1 MSNRNPTRAWLW
13 IVLTILGLG
22 APVWAQEAA
31 PEDETPVVD
40 ETDDLAVT
48 AVLQSEPSTAAEKI
62 RAARILADL
71 GRPKL
76 GKRLLKEVIDTKPNQ
91 QQLAELA
98 GQFGSP
104 MFVDLAG
111 RDDLAPEARQL
122 ADAVLVAAGRQ
133 LRDPKRLAN
142 SIERLQDPSAQVQSA
157 AVAELQEAGQVAVAA
172 LIGVLADAGHQAE
185 HANIRAALIR
195 MGRDAIEPL
204 LACLEAEEPAFVEQV
219 IRVLAQ
225 LKDPQSAVYLFRPSL
240 EESEQASVAS
250 AAIKRLIAQV
260 PTRRQAA
267 DTLAERAREYL
278 DLQVLLAT
286 EADGLVSVWSWDAT
300 EKQVIANGA
309 TIEDASLARA
319 ARLARDAYA
328 LQADDPAVRQLYLT
342 ATLEAA
348 AYQHGLDRPLPAD
361 EGTPVARASRFGVEV
376 VQDLLRTAMA
386 DEHLAAATVAAEILG
401 RIGSAESLLRQG
413 ARPSPLVKAAEH
425 PDRRLRLAAVDAI
438 VRLQPAKPF
447 PGSSHVLDSLA
458 FFAATGGTRRALMA
472 GSNLEGVG
480 TLQGTLGQAG
490 YDFDMAPTGRE
501 LLGLVISSPDYEL
514 AFIDV
519 GIDRPPIDLL
529 VQQIRRDSRCATL
542 RLGLI
547 ARDGLYTRGE
557 RIARRDPLTL
567 AFSRPHRA
575 QASQWQ
581 LDRLTSLAPRRFVP
595 HAQRQKQA
603 SLALDLLAQLAEKR
617 NRWYDLSRVE
627 DAVLTALYVP
637 ELSTKAAVV
646 LGQLNAAES
655 QQALMNLASN
665 VAQPIEVRQAAVK
678 AFRVNTQQYGLLL
691 RGKQIARQYERYN
704 ESENQDVATQR
715 VLGLVLDCIEAVGS
729 KQ

>member
-1 MSNRNPTRAWLW
+1 MSNRNPTGAWLW

-22 APVWAQEAA
+22 APVWAQDSAS
-31 PEDETPVVD
+31 TVD
-40 ETDDLAVT
+40 ETEDPAVA

-71 GRPKL
+71 GRPEL
-76 GKRLLKEVIDTKPNQ
+76 GKRFLKEVIDTKPNQ

-104 MFVDLAG
+104 MFVNLAG
-111 RDDLAPEARQL
+111 RKDLAPEARQL
-122 ADAVLVAAGRQ
+122 SDAVLVAANRQ
-133 LRDPKRLAN
+133 LRDPKRLADA
-142 SIERLQDPSAQVQSA
+142 IDRLQDPSSQVQSA
-157 AVAELQEAGQVAVAA
+157 AVAELQAAGSAAVAA
-172 LIGVLADAGHQAE
+172 LIGVLADAGRQAE
-185 HANIRAALIR
+185 HDSIRAALLQ

-225 LKDPQSAVYLFRPSL
+225 LNEPQSAVYLFRSSL
-240 EESEQASVAS
+240 QKSEQTAVAS
-250 AAIKRLIAQV
+250 AAIKRLIGQA
-260 PTRRQAA
+260 PTRRQATE
-267 DTLAERAREYL
+267 TLAERAREYL
-278 DLQVLLAT
+278 DLQVLLST

-300 EKQVIANGA
+300 EKQVIASGA
-309 TIEDASLARA
+309 TVADASLAQA

-342 ATLEAA
+342 AALEAA

-386 DEHLAAATVAAEILG
+386 DERLAAATVAAEILG

-413 ARPSPLVKAAEH
+413 ASPSPLVKAAGH

-472 GSNLEGVG
+472 GSNLEGVS
-480 TLQGTLGQAG
+480 TLQGTLAQAG

-501 LLGLVISSPDYEL
+501 LLGLLISSPDYEL

-529 VQQIRRDSRCATL
+529 VQQIRRDNRCATL

-547 ARDGLYTRGE
+547 ARDGLYTRAE

-581 LDRLTSLAPRRFVP
+581 LDRVAALAPRRFVP
-595 HAQRQKQA
+595 YAGRQKQA
-603 SLALDLLAQLAEKR
+603 ALALDLLAQLAESR
-617 NRWYDLSRVE
+617 NRWYDLGRVE

-665 VAQPIEVRQAAVK
+665 VAQPIEVRQAAAK

-691 RGKQIARQYERYN
+691 TSKQIARQYERYN
-704 ESENQDVATQR
+704 ESENQDVGTQR
-715 VLGLVLDCIEAVGS
+715 VLGLILDCVEAAGS
-729 KQ
+729 SD

>member
-1 MSNRNPTRAWLW
+1 MSNRNPTKAWLW

-22 APVWAQEAA
+22 APVWAQERA
-31 PEDETPVVD
+31 PEDETPVM
-40 ETDDLAVT
+40 DDTEDPAIE

-71 GRPKL
+71 GRPEL
-76 GKRLLKEVIDTKPNQ
+76 GKRFLKEVLDTKPNQ

-104 MFVDLAG
+104 MFVNLAA
-111 RDDLAPEARQL
+111 RKELAPEARQL
-122 ADAVLVAAGRQ
+122 ADAVLVAAHRQ
-133 LRDPKRLAN
+133 LRDPKRLADA
-142 SIERLQDPSAQVQSA
+142 IARLQDPSAQVQSA
-157 AVAELQEAGQVAVAA
+157 AVAELQAAGSTAVTA
-172 LIGVLADAGHQAE
+172 LIGVLADAGRQAE
-185 HANIRAALIR
+185 HDNIRAALIQ
-195 MGRDAIEPL
+195 MGGDAIEPL
-204 LACLEAEEPAFVEQV
+204 LACLEAKEPAFVEQV

-225 LKDPQSAVYLFRPSL
+225 LNTPQSAVYLFRLSL
-240 EESEQASVAS
+240 QESDQAAVAS
-250 AAIKRLIAQV
+250 AAIKRLIGQV
-260 PTRRQAA
+260 PTRNQAA
-267 DTLAERAREYL
+267 DTLAERAGEYL
-278 DLQVLLAT
+278 DLQVILSA

-300 EKQVIANGA
+300 EKQVIADGA
-309 TIEDASLARA
+309 TVADASLAQA
-319 ARLARDAYA
+319 AQLARDAYA
-328 LQADDPAVRQLYLT
+328 LRADDPAVRQLYLT

-348 AYQHGLDRPLPAD
+348 AYQHGLDRPLPTD
-361 EGTPVARASRFGVEV
+361 EGTPVAEASRFGVEV

-401 RIGSAESLLRQG
+401 RIGSAEGLLRQG
-413 ARPSPLVKAAEH
+413 ASPSPLAKAAEH

-458 FFAATGGTRRALMA
+458 FFAATGGTRRALVA
-472 GSNLEGVG
+472 GPNLEGLSS
-480 TLQGTLGQAG
+480 LQGTLAQAG
-490 YDFDMAPTGRE
+490 YDFDMAHTGRE
-501 LLGLVISSPDYEL
+501 LLGMVIASPDYEV

-529 VQQIRRDSRCATL
+529 VQQIRRDSRTATL

-547 ARDGLYTRGE
+547 ARDGLYTRAE

-581 LDRLTSLAPRRFVP
+581 VDRVTALAPRRFVS

-603 SLALDLLAQLAEKR
+603 GFALDLLAELAESR
-617 NRWYDLSRVE
+617 NRWYDLGRVE

-637 ELSTKAAVV
+637 KLSTKASVV
-646 LGQLNAAES
+646 LGQLNTAEG
-655 QQALMNLASN
+655 QQALMDLASN
-665 VAQPIEVRQAAVK
+665 LAQPIEVRQAAAK

-691 RGKQIARQYERYN
+691 TANQIARQYERYN
-704 ESENQDVATQR
+704 ESENQDVGTQR